1 MEFADIY
8 ATIRNTCLL
17 LAAAASVVAGFRIYQ
32 RWNRGDDVETALLS
46 WLGGLGFVGLAD
58 HAVKSIIVGGT
69 YAFFTAE
76 SGARL
81 LSNGILGLCYVIGVI
96 VAILGLINIVN
107 KFRAGE
113 DDIYPYML
121 KWAGSLLF
129 LFSMGAIISA
139 ML

>member
-8 ATIRNTCLL
+8 FIIRNTCLL
-17 LAAAASVVAGFRIYQ
+17 LAATASVIAGFRIYQ
-32 RWNRGDDVETALLS
+32 RWNRGDDVETSLLT

-58 HAVKSIIVGGT
+58 HAIKSIIFDGAYT
-69 YAFFTAE
+69 AFSAG

-81 LSNGILGLCYVIGVI
+81 LSNGALGLCYVIGVI

-129 LFSMGAIISA
+129 LFSMGAVISA